1 MALTLVLSV
10 GLDAMLLSSRNFT
23 LQSAGYFVVPAFS
36 LKEAVDHF
44 RNGDFDLVLLCQSI
58 PAQER
63 DRLTIWIRASG
74 SRIPVVVV
82 SSDRGERGAFTESTV
97 DSAPS
102 ALLAGIT
109 QVLLNA
115 AIQVGWTTDQEKRE
129 ATLAP
134 EKKPPKSSTSYEQE
148 FGAKKERCV
157 QFACVG

>member
-10 GLDAMLLSSRNFT
+10 GLDAMLLSTRNSV

-36 LKEAVDHF
+36 LKEAVDHI

-74 SRIPVVVV
+74 SRIPVVLV
-82 SSDRGERGAFTESTV
+82 SSDRGERDAFTDSTV
-97 DSAPS
+97 DSAPN

-109 QVLLNA
+109 QVLINA
-115 AIQVGWTTDQEKRE
+115 ATQVARATDREKRE
-129 ATLAP
+129 ATAAR
-134 EKKPPKSSTSYEQE
+134 EKKAPKSSSGYEQE
-148 FGAKKERCV
+148 SGAKKELSV
-157 QFACVG
+157 PFARVG